1 MHSKSGKNCQ
11 FAKWDNGQ
19 QKAVEIR
26 KMGSEFHGF
35 LENSSEVSLRNGF
48 CFYSRLTAFSQS
60 NRSRYTRRTMLER
73 LQVRGYAQE
82 IMPNS
87 WMNFK
92 ITVT

>member
-1 MHSKSGKNCQ
+1 MGKWAEKSRGNPKNGLGIPRL
-11 FAKWDNGQ
+11 FAFWKTVLKFRFGT
-19 QKAVEIR
+19 
-26 KMGSEFHGF
+26 GSA
-35 LENSSEVSLRNGF
+35 
-48 CFYSRLTAFSQS
+48 FYRRLTAFSQS